1 MAISIMFSH
10 ITFIKYSSFQ
20 CSALRKVFQRGSIL
34 NGSYSKGAPQAF
46 LSKRIFKRVK
56 VCT

>member
-20 CSALRKVFQRGSIL
+20 GSALRKIFERGSIL
-34 NGSYSKGAPQAF
+34 NGSYSKGAP
-46 LSKRIFKRVK
+46 
-56 VCT
+56 